1 MRGRRLVVAGSLT
14 AALVA
19 TTVGVLAV
27 TAPADGSPERS
38 GRRGSPSPS
47 ASPTATVPVI
57 LSSCYVRSTPTN
69 VSMTTDDAMA
79 LTTLAA
85 GVRDVSRGRD
95 RVSAAVARVVA
106 DDITPAQVDDAV
118 DSLLGLRPGNR
129 LTCAHPRADVQPEK
143 MARDGLTPRANTL
156 RRAWTRVF
164 GPIISGGFAGGGISS
179 GHVDGSSHY
188 DGRAIDVFFRPL
200 GDDEQRRRG
209 HVFAQWLVA
218 HAERYHVLS
227 VIYADR
233 IWTSW
238 AASFGWRDYVHPGG
252 PTRNPVLR
260 HLDHVHV
267 AVESGEPFR
276 G

>member
-1 MRGRRLVVAGSLT
+1 MTAVLVAATLGVVA
-14 AALVA
+14 A
-19 TTVGVLAV
+19 TS
-27 TAPADGSPERS
+27 PADDSAA
-38 GRRGSPSPS
+38 PSAPRQS
-47 ASPTATVPVI
+47 ASPTPTATLPVI

-69 VSMTTDDAMA
+69 VSLATEDAMA
-79 LTTLAA
+79 MTTLAA
-85 GVRDVSRGRD
+85 GVRDVDRGRD
-95 RVSAAVARVVA
+95 RLEAALARVVA
-106 DDITPAQVDDAV
+106 EDVTPAQVSDAA
-118 DSLLGLRPGNR
+118 DSLLGLRPADQ
-129 LTCAHPRADVQPEK
+129 LTCAHPRSDVDPEK
-143 MARDGLTPRANTL
+143 MGRDGLTPRAQKL

-164 GPIISGGFAGGGISS
+164 GPVVSGGFAGGGVSS

-209 HVFAQWLVA
+209 YVFAQWLVA
-218 HAERYHVLS
+218 HAERYSVLS
-227 VIYADR
+227 IIYADR

-238 AASFGWRDYVHPGG
+238 AAFFGWRDYEHPSG

-267 AVESGEPFR
+267 AVESGKPYR

>member
-1 MRGRRLVVAGSLT
+1 MRWGRQVVGGAVAGALVVAGIV
-14 AALVA
+14 AAA
-19 TTVGVLAV
+19 AQQPEERAAGAQQRTT
-27 TAPADGSPERS
+27 
-38 GRRGSPSPS
+38 PS
-47 ASPTATVPVI
+47 ASPTATLPVI
-57 LSSCYVRSTPTN
+57 LSSCYVPSTPTN
-69 VSMTTDDAMA
+69 VSFDTEDAMA

-85 GVRDVSRGRD
+85 GVRDVERGRP
-95 RVSAAVARVVA
+95 RVEAAVARAATDVTA
-106 DDITPAQVDDAV
+106 AQVTDAA

-129 LTCAHPRADVQPEK
+129 LTCSHPRGDVDPQR
-143 MARDGLTPRANTL
+143 MARDGLTPRANAL

-164 GPIISGGFAGGGISS
+164 GPIVAGGFAGGGVSS

-218 HAERYHVLS
+218 HGERYHVLS

-238 AASFGWRDYVHPGG
+238 AASFGWRDYIHPSGD
-252 PTRNPVLR
+252 TRNPVLR

-267 AVESGEPFR
+267 AVESGERFR

>member
-1 MRGRRLVVAGSLT
+1 MRGRRLLVAGSLT
-14 AALVA
+14 VALVA
-19 TTVGVLAV
+19 ATVGVVAA
-27 TAPADGSPERS
+27 TSPAGGSPDRS
-38 GRRGSPSPS
+38 VPRQSSSP
-47 ASPTATVPVI
+47 SPTATLPVI
-57 LSSCYVRSTPTN
+57 LSSCYVPSTPTN
-69 VSMTTDDAMA
+69 VSMTTEDAMA
-79 LTTLAA
+79 LTSLAA
-85 GVRDVSRGRD
+85 GVRDVARGRH
-95 RVSAAVARVVA
+95 RVEAALARVVA
-106 DDITPAQVDDAV
+106 DDITPEQVAVAADA
-118 DSLLGLRPGNR
+118 LLGLRPANR
-129 LTCAHPRADVQPEK
+129 LTCAHPRLGVEPQK
-143 MARDGLTPRANTL
+143 MGRDGLTPRAQKL
-156 RRAWTRVF
+156 RRAWTQDF

-179 GHVDGSSHY
+179 GHIDGSSHY

-238 AASFGWRDYVHPGG
+238 AASFGWRDYIHPSG

>member
-1 MRGRRLVVAGSLT
+1 MRGRRMLVGA
-14 AALVA
+14 
-19 TTVGVLAV
+19 VLAV
-27 TAPADGSPERS
+27 ALAVGVVVAVALSSGPRDQPAAAGE
-38 GRRGSPSPS
+38 RGSAS
-47 ASPTATVPVI
+47 ASPTATLPVI
-57 LSSCYVRSTPTN
+57 LSSCYVPSTPTN
-69 VSMTTDDAMA
+69 VSFDTDDAMA

-85 GVRDVSRGRD
+85 GVRDVERGRA
-95 RVSAAVARVVA
+95 RLEAAVARAAPDV
-106 DDITPAQVDDAV
+106 TPAQVTDAA

-129 LTCAHPRADVQPEK
+129 LTCSHPRATVEPQR
-143 MARDGLTPRANTL
+143 MARDGLTPRANAL

-164 GPIISGGFAGGGISS
+164 GPLVAGGFAGGGISS

-200 GDDEQRRRG
+200 GDKEQRRRG

-218 HAERYHVLS
+218 HGERYHILS
-227 VIYADR
+227 VIYADK

-238 AASFGWRDYVHPGG
+238 AAFFGWRDYVHPSGD
-252 PTRNPVLR
+252 TRNPVLR

-267 AVESGEPFR
+267 AVESGRPYR